1 MKTIIIIGIILLC
14 ITQLRIIIGSIMR
27 LNEGS
32 WKFKVVSIGELIIT
46 SFVLIV
52 LIVTYFK

>member
-27 LNEGS
+27 LNEAS
-32 WKFKVVSIGELIIT
+32 WKFKVVSIGELIIK

>member
-1 MKTIIIIGIILLC
+1 MKIIIIIGIILLC
-14 ITQLRIIIGSIMR
+14 ITQLRIIIGTIMR
-27 LNEGS
+27 FNEGG
-32 WKFKVVSIGELIIT
+32 WKTKVASIGELIIT

>member
-1 MKTIIIIGIILLC
+1 MKIIIIIGIILLC

-27 LNEGS
+27 LNEAG

-46 SFVLIV
+46 TFVLIV

>member
-14 ITQLRIIIGSIMR
+14 ITQLRIIIGSTMR
-27 LNEGS
+27 LNGS

-46 SFVLIV
+46 TFALIV

>member
-1 MKTIIIIGIILLC
+1 MKIIIIIGIILLC

-27 LNEGS
+27 LNEAS
-32 WKFKVVSIGELIIT
+32 WKFKVVTIGELIIT